1 MNNLL
6 DIQIGEL
13 CRIADPREDIP
24 DAPKTPHGD
33 PIHGFDGSV
42 CVGDVLLVVGY
53 EETQSGVIYELL
65 KNGKRERAH
74 SFWCEVLSEQTS

>member
-1 MNNLL
+1 MNNLP

-13 CRIADPREDIP
+13 CRIADPRVNMQGAHHTEY
-24 DAPKTPHGD
+24 GD
-33 PIHGFDGSV
+33 PIHGFGGSV

-74 SFWCEVLSEQTS
+74 SFWCEGINESR

>member
-1 MNNLL
+1 MKNLL

-13 CRIADPREDIP
+13 CRIADPRANRQGAHYTEY
-24 DAPKTPHGD
+24 GD
-33 PIHGFDGSV
+33 PIHGFGGSV

-74 SFWCEVLSEQTS
+74 SFWCEVLSESR